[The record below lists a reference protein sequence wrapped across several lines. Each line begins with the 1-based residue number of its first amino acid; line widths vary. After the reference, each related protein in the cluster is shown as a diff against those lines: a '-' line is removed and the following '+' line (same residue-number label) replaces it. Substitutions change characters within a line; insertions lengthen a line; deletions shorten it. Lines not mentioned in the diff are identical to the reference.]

1 MKYMMWIMNKSPL
14 KGKAYVDLMKKK
26 LSGSFDSGTELKR
39 FNKRKDADEEK
50 HMDEIRATKAYKYLT
65 WSKVKEYLGAYPQRQ
80 IELHDELYKHIH
92 GNDGKITAIELET
105 IRKIFDYGY
114 YIDGDA
120 ETAYKIAALMDTNT
134 CCYCNRLYTLTIDN
148 INAESG
154 EKTHLV
160 RPTFDHWFPQNKY
173 PDLAL
178 SYYNL
183 IPSCTLCNSSLKHD
197 NTDMSLDKFIHPYVD
212 EDCGFRFTYRPL
224 SNGNKVEYAFKVADK
239 AYQQKVINT
248 LNLFKTIE
256 IYDAHAPLELQD
268 LLDLAQEYPGD
279 YIEQLITTVMSDLD
293 ISENDTYRAVFGIEI
308 DQRHHADRPFSKF
321 KSDIIAEIKCKTKKA
336 KKESL

>member
-1 MKYMMWIMNKSPL
+1 MNKSPL
-14 KGKAYVDLMKKK
+14 KGKAYLDLISKK
-26 LSGSFDSGTELKR
+26 LSVRFDSDTGLRK
-39 FNKRKDADEEK
+39 FNKRKGAEAEQ
-50 HMDEIRATKAYKYLT
+50 HMDDIMATKSYNYLT
-65 WSKVKEYLGAYPQRQ
+65 WPRVKEYLVAYPQRQ
-80 IELHDELYKHIH
+80 IELHNELYKHIQDDD
-92 GNDGKITAIELET
+92 GNIAVIEIET
-105 IRKIFDYGY
+105 IQKIFNYSY
-114 YIDGDA
+114 YIDGDS

-148 INAESG
+148 KNTKSG

-224 SNGNKVEYAFKVADK
+224 STGNKVECAFKVVDK

-268 LLDLAQEYPGD
+268 LLDLAQEYPCD
-279 YIEQLITTVMSDLD
+279 YIEQLITHVMADLN
-293 ISENDTYRAVFGIEI
+293 ISENDAYRAVFGIEI

-321 KSDIIAEIKCKTKKA
+321 KSDIIAEIKRRSKKA
-336 KKESL
+336 KKECL

>member
-1 MKYMMWIMNKSPL
+1 MMWIMNKSPL
-14 KGKAYVDLMKKK
+14 KGKAYLDLMEKK
-26 LSGSFDSGTELKR
+26 LSVSFGPGSGLRK
-39 FNKRKDADEEK
+39 FNKRKDAEAEQ
-50 HMDEIRATKAYKYLT
+50 HMNDIKETKSYAYLT
-65 WSKVKEYLGAYPQRQ
+65 WSRVKEYLVAYPQRQ
-80 IELHDELYKHIH
+80 IELHNELYKQIQDDD
-92 GNDGKITAIELET
+92 GNIAAIELET
-105 IRKIFDYGY
+105 IQKIFNYGY

-120 ETAYKIAALMDTNT
+120 DTAYKIASLMDTNT

-148 INAESG
+148 KTVESG

-160 RPTFDHWFPQNKY
+160 RPTFDHWFPQKKY

-197 NTDMSLDKFIHPYVD
+197 NVDVSLDKFIHPYVD

-239 AYQQKVINT
+239 AYQQKVLNT
-248 LNLFKTIE
+248 LDLFKTIE

-279 YIEQLITTVMSDLD
+279 YIEQLITNVMADLD
-293 ISENDTYRAVFGIEI
+293 ISENNAYRAVFGIEI

-321 KSDIIAEIKCKTKKA
+321 KSDIIAEIKRKTKKA
-336 KKESL
+336 KKEHL

>member
-1 MKYMMWIMNKSPL
+1 MNKSPL
-14 KGKAYVDLMKKK
+14 KGKAYLDLMAKK
-26 LSGSFDSGTELKR
+26 LSVSFDPDTGLRK
-39 FNKRKDADEEK
+39 FYKRKGAEAEQ
-50 HMDEIRATKAYKYLT
+50 HMDDIRATKSYNYLT
-65 WSKVKEYLGAYPQRQ
+65 WPRVKEYLVAYPQRQ
-80 IELHDELYKHIH
+80 IELHNELYKHIQDDD
-92 GNDGKITAIELET
+92 GNIAAIEIET
-105 IRKIFDYGY
+105 IQKIFDYGY
-114 YIDGDA
+114 YIDRDSEA
-120 ETAYKIAALMDTNT
+120 AYKLAALMDTNT

-148 INAESG
+148 KNTKSG
-154 EKTHLV
+154 VKTHLV

-197 NTDMSLDKFIHPYVD
+197 NTDMSLDEYIHPYVD
-212 EDCGFRFTYRPL
+212 EDCGFRFSYRPL
-224 SNGNKVEYAFKVADK
+224 STGNKVEYAFKIADK
-239 AYQQKVINT
+239 AYQQKVINN

-279 YIEQLITTVMSDLD
+279 YIEQLITNVMADLNISD
-293 ISENDTYRAVFGIEI
+293 NDAYRAVFGIEI

-321 KSDIIAEIKCKTKKA
+321 KSDIIAEIKRRTKKA
-336 KKESL
+336 KKEYL